1 MYLEIFLMIFGIAIL
16 LLVAFCIPILLQIGR
31 TAKDLTVT
39 LETLNQSLPAILKNL
54 EDITTNINSSTSAVN
69 REVQNFTHTVDRFNL
84 VISDIVD
91 DVQHIAPLAMKLPIM
106 QKIKNVV
113 AIVKGIRVFVDVF
126 LAKE

>member
-16 LLVAFCIPILLQIGR
+16 LLVALCIPILLQIGR